1 MALKHLPENPRQEA
15 RAWNLQLG
23 VPGFKFADLNR
34 VRRLAALDEAF
45 LRWLHET
52 DAALAAEFVRYR
64 SADGSGSERLVES
77 ELLIRVAPH
86 VGAFIAR
93 LFHVEDAYGALCAR
107 VRADQVVF
115 EWKRQFVE
123 RRILKTDPTAAELT
137 AMDPVEIE
145 FAYREAAAAVIPN
158 GAFTADPERELAE
171 VTTRLLAGAGS
182 TPDDAAAPAPAP
194 VTVAPADA
202 PTAPAAAAPAT
213 TAATTTTTAAARLA
227 AVEAWVRALAFHPTL
242 AERRRQFSCFRVPQ
256 KVDYDDLVPRVRPRA
271 DLPELFMGP
280 PETRRHRDGFDLTD
294 RRFTPRENL
303 REAYYCLICHE
314 RGRDSCAIG
323 MRDKDGTVVRN
334 PLGIALAGC
343 PLEEKISEMIALYRD
358 GHPIAALAV
367 IMIDNPMLAG
377 TGHRICNDCMKAC
390 IFQKQ
395 DPVNIPQIETGI
407 LTDVLG
413 LQYGFEIVS
422 LLTRWN
428 PLNARR
434 PYPLR
439 YNGKNVLVV
448 GMGPAG
454 YTLAHHLLNE
464 GFGVAGIEGL
474 KVEPLAP
481 QLRGAKR
488 RVPRPIRTIDEIM
501 GPLSERPTLG
511 FGGVAEYGITV
522 RWDKNF
528 LDVNYVILMRRKKFR
543 LLDGVRFGGTLTIDD
558 AWALGFDHIAVT
570 AGAGRPTIVPMKNN
584 LARGVRMASDFLMG
598 LQGQGAYRKN
608 SLTNL
613 QMELPGVVI
622 GGGLTAIDAATEL
635 QAYYVTQ
642 VGKVLER
649 FERLRQQI
657 GEDAIWARLDA
668 EETQSVR
675 TWLVHGRMVQAER
688 AAARAA
694 GRQPDFARLVRAWGG
709 VTIVYRKRLQDS
721 PAYRLN
727 HEEVIKSLE
736 EGIAFVECMSPV
748 EAVLDEF
755 DHVRAVRCTRMRR
768 QDRTW
773 KETGEIV
780 EFPAR
785 AVVVA
790 AGTNPNIVYEKEY
803 PGTFTVDASGQHFT
817 MHRLV
822 EGGDGTFG
830 LEAVADGAPGPAAAA
845 GGAVGFFTSYR
856 NGGRFISF
864 YGDAH
869 PVFAG
874 NVVRAMASARLGHR
888 EITRL
893 FAREVEAQQLDEQ
906 AERENAWVRFAEV
919 LEDGLRASVVDAIR
933 LGDRI
938 VEVIARAPLAAR
950 NFRPG
955 QFYRLQNYEGSA
967 EVVDAIRLTME
978 GVALT
983 GAWTDP
989 VRGLISLVVLETGG
1003 SSRLC
1008 AILEPGEEIV
1018 LMGPTGSSTEIPEG
1032 ETVLLAGGGLGNA
1045 VLFSI
1050 ATAMKARRNRV
1061 VYFAGYKCAGDLFK
1075 RRVIEDACDLVVWS
1089 VDEGPPIATHR
1100 PQDRSVVGNIVE
1112 AMDRYARGAL
1122 GEPPIPLAAVDRLVC
1137 IGSDVMMDA
1146 VRRARTTVLAGVLR
1160 PGHVAVGS
1168 INSPMQCMMK
1178 EVCSQCLQRHVDP
1191 VTGRESLVFSCVN
1204 QDQSLDCVDFAFLR
1218 ARLRQNSAA
1227 EKLTSLWLDHL
1238 FEQREVQVV

>member
-1 MALKHLPENPRQEA
+1 MALKHLPENPREEA
-15 RAWNLQLG
+15 RAWNLRLG
-23 VPGFKFADLNR
+23 VPGFRFADLNR

-45 LRWLHET
+45 LRSLHEA
-52 DAALAAEFVRYR
+52 DATLAAELVRYR
-64 SADGSGSERLVES
+64 GTSGSGFERLAES

-93 LFHVEDAYGALCAR
+93 LFRIEDEHAALCAR
-107 VRADQVVF
+107 VCADQIVF

-123 RRILKTDPTAAELT
+123 RRVLKTEPTTAELGD
-137 AMDPVEIE
+137 MDPVELE
-145 FAYREAAAAVIPN
+145 FAYREAAAAVIPD
-158 GAFTADPERELAE
+158 GAFTTDPERELAE
-171 VTTRLLAGAGS
+171 VTTRLLARADP
-182 TPDDAAAPAPAP
+182 TPDGTA
-194 VTVAPADA
+194 V
-202 PTAPAAAAPAT
+202 TAPAAVPGGSAPT
-213 TAATTTTTAAARLA
+213 TAARLA
-227 AVEAWVRALAFHPTL
+227 AVEAWVQALAFHPAL

-256 KVDYDDLVPRVRPRA
+256 KVDYDELVSRIRPRP

-294 RRFTPRENL
+294 PRFTQRENL
-303 REAYYCLICHE
+303 REAHYCITCHE

-323 MRDKDGTVVRN
+323 MREKDGTVVRN

-367 IMIDNPMLAG
+367 IMIDNPMVAG

-413 LQYGFEIVS
+413 LPYGFEIVS

-428 PLNARR
+428 PLSARR

-464 GFGVAGIEGL
+464 GFGVVGIEGL

-488 RVPRPIRTIDEIM
+488 RVPRPIHTIDEIV
-501 GPLSERPTLG
+501 GPLPERPTLG

-528 LDVNYVILMRRKKFR
+528 LDVNYIILMRRKKFR

-558 AWALGFDHIAVT
+558 AWALGFDHIAIA
-570 AGAGRPTIVPMKNN
+570 AGAGRPTIVPMRNG

-613 QMELPGVVI
+613 QVELPGVVI

-635 QAYYVTQ
+635 QAYYITQ
-642 VGKVLER
+642 VEKVLER

-657 GEDAIWARLDA
+657 GEEAIWTRLDA
-668 EETQSVR
+668 EETRIVR
-675 TWLVHGRMVQAER
+675 TWLTHGRMVQAER
-688 AAARAA
+688 AAAHAA
-694 GRQPDFARLVRAWGG
+694 GRPPDFARLVRAWGG
-709 VTIVYRKRLQDS
+709 VTILYRKRLQDS

-727 HEEVIKSLE
+727 HEEVVKSLE
-736 EGIAFVECMSPV
+736 EGIAFVESMSPV

-755 DHVRAVRCTRMRR
+755 GHVQAVKCTRMEL
-768 QDRTW
+768 QDRKW
-773 KETGEIV
+773 KSSTDTV

-785 AVVVA
+785 AVMVA
-790 AGTNPNIVYEKEY
+790 AGTNPNIVYEKEH
-803 PGTFTVDASGQHFT
+803 PGTFVVDASGQHFT
-817 MHRLV
+817 AYRLV
-822 EGGDGTFG
+822 EAADGTFSLEAAGDGT
-830 LEAVADGAPGPAAAA
+830 
-845 GGAVGFFTSYR
+845 VGFFTSYQK
-856 NGGRFISF
+856 GGRFISF

-893 FAREVEAQQLDEQ
+893 FARAVDAQQLEEQ

-938 VEVIARAPLAAR
+938 VEVIVRAPLAAR

-955 QFYRLQNYEGSA
+955 QFYRLQNYECSA
-967 EVVDAIRLTME
+967 EVVEGIRLTME

-989 VRGLISLVVLETGG
+989 ARGLISLVVLEMGG

-1018 LMGPTGSSTEIPEG
+1018 LMGPTGASTEIPEG
-1032 ETVLLAGGGLGNA
+1032 ETVLLVGGGLGNA

-1050 ATAMKARRNRV
+1050 AAALKARRNRV

-1112 AMDRYARGAL
+1112 AMHRYAHGAL
-1122 GEPPIPLAAVDRLVC
+1122 GEPAVPFTAVDRLIC

-1146 VRRARTTVLAGVLR
+1146 VRRARATVLADVLR
-1160 PGHVAVGS
+1160 TEHVALGS

-1178 EVCSQCLQRHVDP
+1178 EVCSQCLQRQVDP
-1191 VTGRESLVFSCVN
+1191 KTGRESLVFSCVN
-1204 QDQSLDCVDFAFLR
+1204 QDQPLDCVDFGFLH